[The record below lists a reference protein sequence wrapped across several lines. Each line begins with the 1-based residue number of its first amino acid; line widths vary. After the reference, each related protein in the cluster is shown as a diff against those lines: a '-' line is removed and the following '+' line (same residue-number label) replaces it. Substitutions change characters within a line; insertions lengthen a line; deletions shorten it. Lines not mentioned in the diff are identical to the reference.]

1 MSAAILPFTRRVAVH
16 PGGPAT
22 GEKAP
27 ESIAPAPGATPIP
40 GDLEALAASHAADL
54 RLGSICDA
62 VEDLIERATD
72 ERAGYAHRPL
82 GVIADIALD
91 GLLKVKAD
99 LDATVRALAAR
110 TALAEARELDR
121 ELSDMDQAEALSL
134 WRELTPAQKSAVIW
148 VQSEAMTP
156 GGAA

>member
-1 MSAAILPFTRRVAVH
+1 MSAAIIPFSRRVAVY

-22 GEKAP
+22 GET
-27 ESIAPAPGATPIP
+27 APARALDAGATHIP
-40 GDLEALAASHAADL
+40 ADLEALVASHAEDL
-54 RLGSICDA
+54 RMGSILD
-62 VEDLIERATD
+62 VVDDLIERATD

-99 LDATVRALAAR
+99 LDATVRSLAAR

-121 ELSDMDQAEALSL
+121 ELSDLDLTGALEI
-134 WRELTPAQKSAVIW
+134 WRELTPAQQGAVIW